1 MDEPDYGKRSRKT
14 NSMINLYT
22 GLPHTPQYYELKK
35 KRMALPIS
43 QYQAKIM
50 ELLERDDI
58 PAMVIVGE
66 TGCGKSTQVPQW
78 CVDFVNKNAHLG
90 ASRAVACCQ
99 PRRVAAMTIA
109 QRVADEMD
117 VQLGQQVGYN
127 IRFEDCVSKL
137 TLLKYMTDGMLL
149 REVMTDP
156 YLDKYSVI
164 IIDEVHERTLATDIL
179 LGVVKEV
186 MRQRDDLKVI
196 LMSATLDAGK
206 FSKYFNECPLIS
218 IPGKCWPVEIFYT
231 PEPEKD
237 YIEAAIRTC
246 IQIHLTEKQKG
257 DVLVF
262 LTGQEE
268 IEDACKRIKEEVDKM
283 GSEVGDVKC
292 VPLYSTLPIGLQ
304 SRIFEPAPPV
314 KPNGAIGRKIIIAT
328 NIAETAITI
337 DNLVYVVDPG
347 FSKTKVY
354 NPRIRVESLLI
365 SSISKANAQQRAGRA
380 GRTGPGKCYRLF
392 TEKAYQSEMTEFIYP
407 EMLRSNMGSVIL
419 NMKKLGIDDLI
430 HFDFVDPPSPEVL
443 MRALEI
449 LNYLAAINDD
459 GDLTELG
466 SMMAEFPLD
475 PQLSKMVI
483 ASCEY
488 SCSNEILS
496 TCAMLTVPQVFV
508 RPAETRRA
516 ADESKIQFAHMDG
529 DHLTLLNVYHAFKQ
543 NRDSPQWCYENF
555 INYRSVLG
563 ADNTRQQLSRIMDRF
578 ALPRRSC
585 DFTSKEY
592 YVNIRKALISGFFMQ
607 VAHKEKSGHY
617 LTIKDNNVV
626 QLHPSTCLDHKPD
639 WVLYNEFVLTSKN
652 YVRTITDIK
661 VEWLVEIAP
670 AYYKTDNLPNC
681 EAKRILDKV
690 RNKLIAKGRIK
701 A

>member
-1 MDEPDYGKRSRKT
+1 MDEPDYGKRARKT

-90 ASRAVACCQ
+90 ARKTVACCQ

-237 YIEAAIRTC
+237 YIEAAIRTV